1 MQASNIG
8 LAGARPVSGNFF
20 PPGALPDLFEK
31 ASRLTPN
38 GAALQAFARL
48 SIDNAAVGAIA
59 PALAVLVVIGIATG
73 VVGFGRLTAR
83 VTDA

>member
-1 MQASNIG
+1 MVAFL
-8 LAGARPVSGNFF
+8 LALFGGNFF
-20 PPGALPDLFEK
+20 PPGALPDVLEK

-48 SIDNAAVGAIA
+48 SIDNASVSAIV
-59 PALAVLVVIGIATG
+59 PALIVLMAIG
-73 VVGFGRLTAR
+73 VVAGTVGFSRLTAR